1 MECTM
6 PRLPELNTRDTI
18 PADAEAAFD
27 AIAASRRRVGGPF
40 AVMLH
45 SPEVAARAAH
55 LGSYIRFES
64 TLPAA
69 VRELATIVAAHEC
82 ECAYEWAAHERAA
95 REAGVPDA
103 VIEAVAQDA
112 QIDGLDDE
120 HALVIRYG
128 RGILTRHR
136 VDDATFEAA
145 RARYG
150 ERGVIDLT
158 ATFGYYS
165 LLACTLNACAV
176 EPSGGGG

>member
-1 MECTM
+1 MA
-6 PRLPELNTRDTI
+6 RLPELTTRESVSPDGLT
-18 PADAEAAFD
+18 AFD

-55 LGSYIRFES
+55 LGTYIRFES
-64 TLPAA
+64 SLPPT

-82 ECAYEWAAHERAA
+82 ECAYEWSAHERAA

-103 VIEAVAQDA
+103 VIDVVARNGEL
-112 QIDGLDDE
+112 DGLGEE
-120 HALVIRYG
+120 HALVIRCG
-128 RGILTRHR
+128 RDILTRHR

-158 ATFGYYS
+158 VTFGYYS
-165 LLACTLNACAV
+165 LLACVLNATGV
-176 EPSGGGG
+176 EAAPPA

>member
-1 MECTM
+1 MA
-6 PRLPELNTRDTI
+6 RLPELTTRESAPPDGL
-18 PADAEAAFD
+18 AAFD

-55 LGSYIRFES
+55 LGTYIRFDS
-64 TLPAA
+64 SLPSA

-103 VIEAVAQDA
+103 VIDVVAGNGDV
-112 QIDGLDDE
+112 DSLSEE

-128 RGILTRHR
+128 RDILTRHR
-136 VDDATFEAA
+136 VDDSTFEAA
-145 RARYG
+145 RERYG

-165 LLACTLNACAV
+165 LLACALNATGV
-176 EPSGGGG
+176 EPAVTSG